1 MPGLRFEGKVKD
13 FLDALKR
20 LEPARGV
27 GGLATDEVGRRRY
40 QRELRRAEMR
50 SLARQ
55 ILQGGRWDGDVA

>member
-1 MPGLRFEGKVKD
+1 MELRFEGKVRD
-13 FLDALKR
+13 FRAALKR
-20 LEPARGV
+20 LEQARDV

-55 ILQGGRWDGDVA
+55 ILQGGRWGGDAA